1 MIEALRPKPKK
12 SGLVVGQPVGHASSI
27 DADLSSIFSPM
38 LSPRPKLLTFDC
50 YGTLIDW
57 DSGIRAYLADLLA
70 RKGAVID
77 PEEFNRHWYY
87 ERELKTIG
95 GSFMLYREVLRTS
108 LQEALRDFDI
118 PVEPNDGSDF
128 GSAMERWE
136 PFPESVDVLPKLA
149 KGYELAVISNSQHD
163 LIEHAIAKLGSPF
176 SHVITA
182 EDARAYKPA
191 ARPFEL
197 ALERAGVSAADT
209 LHIAQS
215 QVVDIPRSKAM
226 GIRTVWINR
235 YGERLRPGT
244 PEPDYEFADLRALP
258 GLLGAE

>member
-1 MIEALRPKPKK
+1 
-12 SGLVVGQPVGHASSI
+12 
-27 DADLSSIFSPM
+27 M

-57 DSGIRAYLADLLA
+57 NSGIRAYLADLLA
-70 RKGAVID
+70 RKGAGID

-87 ERELKTIG
+87 EREIKTIG
-95 GSFMLYREVLRTS
+95 GPFMLYRQVLRTS
-108 LQEALRDFDI
+108 LQDALRDFDI

-128 GSAMERWE
+128 GSAMESWE
-136 PFPESVDVLPKLA
+136 PFPESVEVLTRLA
-149 KGYELAVISNSQHD
+149 KSYELAVISNSQHD
-163 LIEHAIAKLGSPF
+163 LIQHAVAKLGSPF
-176 SHVITA
+176 THVITA

-197 ALERAGVSAADT
+197 ALERAAVSPDHT

-235 YGERLRPGT
+235 HGEQLRPGT
-244 PEPDYEFADLRALP
+244 PEPDYEFADLHPLP
-258 GLLGAE
+258 RLLGTE

>member
-1 MIEALRPKPKK
+1 
-12 SGLVVGQPVGHASSI
+12 V
-27 DADLSSIFSPM
+27 

-57 DSGIRAYLADLLA
+57 DSGIRAYLTDLLA
-70 RKGAVID
+70 RKRVGID

-87 ERELKTIG
+87 EREIKTIG
-95 GSFMLYREVLRTS
+95 GPFMLYREVLRTS

-118 PVEPNDGSDF
+118 PVEPNDGNDF
-128 GSAMERWE
+128 GSAMETWE
-136 PFPESVDVLPKLA
+136 PFPESVEVLAKLA
-149 KGYELAVISNSQHD
+149 RGYELAVISNSQHD
-163 LIEHAIAKLGSPF
+163 VIEHAVAKLGSPF
-176 SHVITA
+176 TYVITA

-197 ALERAGVSAADT
+197 ALERAGVSPADT

-215 QVVDIPRSKAM
+215 QVVDIPRSKPM

-235 YGERLRPGT
+235 CGEQLRPAT
-244 PEPDYEFADLRALP
+244 PEPDYAFDDLRPLP
-258 GLLGAE
+258 GLLGVE